1 MRFSFQQAFRA
12 MILLL
17 FIILIGHLHYSG
29 DIYKLINP
37 DYETLSGIGVFV
49 LIILFIVQL
58 QRIWI
63 PQKNCDYGCSHHHDH
78 GEGQFNF
85 KKCIAY
91 AIIAFPL
98 FTGFVFPLATLD
110 ASIARNRGVMLSLTS
125 NALRAEEQEE
135 IQFESTAP
143 PVDETHS
150 YDTPADPNLYS
161 NTVTEDEYQNV
172 LTQLDGEEQIIMDEQ
187 VYSTYYEAINVNM
200 DDFSGREIT
209 TNGFV
214 YTNEDFSANQRV
226 IGRFLITHC
235 IADASFIGFLTEF
248 DEAPTLTED
257 TWVKLTGEIEI
268 QDYEGVRL
276 PVIQVRDWVE
286 IDEPNQPYVYPLNI
300 RIR

>member
-63 PQKNCDYGCSHHHDH
+63 PEKNCDHGCGHHHDH
-78 GEGQFNF
+78 GEGQFNL

-91 AIIAFPL
+91 VIIVCPL

-110 ASIARNRGVMLSLTS
+110 VSIARNRGVMLSLTS
-125 NALRAEEQEE
+125 HALSAEEQEA
-135 IQFESTAP
+135 IQFESTGP

-161 NTVTEDEYQNV
+161 NTITQEDYQNV
-172 LTQLDGEEQIIMDEQ
+172 LTQLNEEDNIVMDDQ
-187 VYSTYYEAINVNM
+187 VYSTYYEAINVDM
-200 DDFSGREIT
+200 DNFTGREIT

-214 YTNEDFSANQRV
+214 YKNEDFSVKQRV

-248 DEAPTLTED
+248 DEAPTVTED
-257 TWVKLTGEIEI
+257 TWIELTGKIEI

-276 PVIQVRDWVE
+276 PVIQVTEWVE
-286 IDEPNQPYVYPLNI
+286 MNEPDQPYVYPLNI